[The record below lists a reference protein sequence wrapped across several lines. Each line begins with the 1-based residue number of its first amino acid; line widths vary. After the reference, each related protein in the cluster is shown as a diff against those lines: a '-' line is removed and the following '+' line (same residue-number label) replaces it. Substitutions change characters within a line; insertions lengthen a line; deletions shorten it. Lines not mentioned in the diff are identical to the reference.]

1 MAQPNKGP
9 RRQVMTRL
17 PLAIADQVAELAA
30 QRGLAMS
37 EMTAD
42 LVATALG
49 AAPPSETLPRPKAQ
63 QRQREELSLGLS
75 A

>member
-1 MAQPNKGP
+1 MAQPYKGV
-9 RRQVMTRL
+9 RRQVITRL
-17 PLAIADQVAELAA
+17 PVDLADQVAALAEK
-30 QRGLAMS
+30 QGLAMS

-49 AAPPSETLPRPKAQ
+49 AEPPSETLPRPKAQ

>member
-1 MAQPNKGP
+1 MAQPHKGV
-9 RRQVMTRL
+9 RRQVITRL
-17 PLAIADQVAELAA
+17 PVDLADQVAALAEE
-30 QRGLAMS
+30 QGLAMS

-49 AAPPSETLPRPKAQ
+49 VARPSETLPRPKAQ
-63 QRQREELSLGLS
+63 RRQREELSLGLS